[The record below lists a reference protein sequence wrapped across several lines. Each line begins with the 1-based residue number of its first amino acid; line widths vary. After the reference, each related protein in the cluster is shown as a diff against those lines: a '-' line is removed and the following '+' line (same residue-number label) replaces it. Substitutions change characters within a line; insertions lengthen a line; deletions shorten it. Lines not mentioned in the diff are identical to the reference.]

1 MSSLLIINADDFGL
15 SKSVNYGIV
24 DAHRYGVVT
33 STTAMMNMPNIQHA
47 AELAIQVPTLAI
59 GMHFVLTAGI
69 PLTIMPTLTREGK
82 LGKWLWELEDEERL
96 PLDEM
101 IKELY
106 AQYQRFIDIFGRSP
120 SHIDSHH
127 HIHMI
132 AQFYPLVAEFANQ
145 KGIPLRV
152 YQEHDSSEN
161 VLNIPRSTDYF
172 SPDFYGE
179 PNSIT
184 EALFLSILDK
194 STNQGYQ
201 SIEIMCHPAF
211 IDNDLLMSGYS
222 YPRLTELE
230 VLTGKG
236 LKQAIKDRGYQLATY
251 LDLHSK

>member
-1 MSSLLIINADDFGL
+1 MPSLLIINADDFGL

-33 STTAMMNMPNIQHA
+33 STTAMMNMQNIQHA

-59 GMHFVLTAGI
+59 GMHFVLTTGT
-69 PLTIMPTLTREGK
+69 PLTVMPTLTREGK
-82 LGKWLWELEDEERL
+82 LGKWLWELEAEGQL
-96 PLDEM
+96 PLDEIM
-101 IKELY
+101 AELN
-106 AQYQRFIDIFGRSP
+106 AQYQRFNDVFGRPP

-132 AQFYPLVAEFANQ
+132 AQLFPLIAEFANQ

-152 YQEHDSSEN
+152 YHEHNSTEN
-161 VLNIPRSTDYF
+161 ILNIPRSTDYF

-179 PNSIT
+179 PSSVS

-194 STNQGYQ
+194 STKQGYQ

-211 IDNDLLMSGYS
+211 IDNDLLMSGYA
-222 YPRLTELE
+222 YQRLTELE

-236 LKQAIKDRGYQLATY
+236 FKQAIRDRGYQLATY
-251 LDLHSK
+251 LDL